1 MNPLQARLNQARRET
16 QEYAQRRGAYGR
28 IGRTGR
34 RVMDIHPLALANA
47 MRVEGRDVIY
57 DKGYWDDMRKRHPE
71 LAVEQSSNTYCG
83 SSGVTS
89 GSSGV
94 KKVTDPPA
102 RNTTFRQVR
111 RDDGIVEEWDYK
123 TRTLTLKKKIPF
135 AAIESGTD
143 FRGSLE

>member
-71 LAVEQSSNTYCG
+71 LAVEQSSDTYCG
-83 SSGVTS
+83 SAA
-89 GSSGV
+89 V

-102 RNTTFRQVR
+102 LNTTFRQVR